1 MTTFALN
8 RHHITHVPDTIHHQ
22 NIGRD
27 DDAFW
32 VTNGESD
39 RERIIKDIDFPD
51 HREKYGI

>member
-1 MTTFALN
+1 MTTLAHN
-8 RHHITHVPDTIHHQ
+8 RHHITHVPDTIHHK